1 MDMDVDRTR
10 WRAAPRA
17 IHTRTPRGGV
27 VLDPVAKAYFALN
40 ESGEILWK
48 ALEGGASRAQLVAA
62 LCREFEIDEAS
73 AQGDVERWISELG
86 AAQLIQPADA
96 AG

>member
-1 MDMDVDRTR
+1 MAALDRPR
-10 WRAAPRA
+10 WRASPRA

-48 ALEGGASRAQLVAA
+48 ALEGGASAEQLVAA
-62 LCREFEIDEAS
+62 LCREFEVDAAS
-73 AQGDVERWISELG
+73 AESDVERWIAELG
-86 AAQLIQPADA
+86 AAELIQRADA

>member
-1 MDMDVDRTR
+1 MATGPR
-10 WRAAPRA
+10 WRASARA

-40 ESGEILWK
+40 ESGEVLWK
-48 ALEGGASRAQLVAA
+48 VLQDGASAEQLVAA
-62 LCREFEIDEAS
+62 LCSEFDVDEAI
-73 AQGDVERWISELG
+73 ARADVDAWISELG
-86 AAQLIQPADA
+86 AAALIQPTDA